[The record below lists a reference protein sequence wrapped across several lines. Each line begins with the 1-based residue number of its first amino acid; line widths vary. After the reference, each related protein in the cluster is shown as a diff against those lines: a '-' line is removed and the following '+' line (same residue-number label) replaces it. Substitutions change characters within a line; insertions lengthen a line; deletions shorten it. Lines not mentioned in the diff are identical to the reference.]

1 MQINRLPS
9 RPERESMPESTGQTE
24 AAPRPFRKIIAGV
37 YLSVI
42 FLACIGAGLTA
53 LTLEIQAAVRAY
65 VTAES
70 LWSKAQKE
78 AVYRLDRFASTGE
91 PSELAQASEML
102 EVPLADLRARRAME
116 QQPPAREAAI
126 GYFIKGQAHP
136 DDAPRMVWLFL
147 YFRQYPNLSEAV
159 DYWRES
165 DPYIL
170 RLGAIANE
178 MEAYS
183 RAGPADARAMD
194 DLRAE
199 VNRIAGKVR
208 PLQDGFS
215 AALGQGSR
223 SINLTLKAASV
234 AVIAALSLLVS
245 VVFRWATRRISE
257 SERKFRDTF
266 EQAGMGMAQM
276 SADGKLTA
284 TNYSLCDLL
293 GYTPAELVGQPL
305 SKLLDSDQDLSGLPS
320 LLKDREDRP
329 SEEYKFRS
337 RDGKALW
344 CRLSVSKIDASW
356 KGKQHLI
363 LEVLD
368 ITESRDLMNR
378 LQYQARHDA
387 LTGTI
392 NRYEFEEQLRV
403 SVQDARLQGS
413 HHALC
418 FIDLDQFKVLNDTA
432 GHLAGDEALQEV
444 SRLLRSELR
453 RSDILARLG
462 GDEFGVIL
470 RDCEETVAGEVT
482 EKLRR
487 IIESYV
493 FRLEGIELRLGASI
507 GWVPIDGTTTD
518 ARELLKAA
526 DTACFMAKDYGRN
539 RVFRHSPEDHDLQS
553 RHSQMAAL
561 SQIRA
566 ALESDRMVLY
576 AQEVQSISAD
586 KLPSFE
592 VLVRMLDSQG
602 NLVLPGAF
610 LPAAERFHIAAD
622 IDRWVVRATLETLSR
637 HPQQLSYWAYCHIN
651 LSGQSIGREDF
662 LTFLEQ
668 TLDQSPVD
676 PGKLCFEITET
687 ATITNLADSRD
698 FFQRIGQ
705 RGCVFALDD
714 FGSGLSSFEYL
725 TSLPVDIV
733 KIDGVFVRDVLDN
746 PVHQAIVKSICEINS
761 LMNKST
767 VAEFVETDAI
777 RDCVASLGINGVQ
790 GYGIHRPCP
799 FEELL
804 QRFSR
809 VDSESQAR
817 PTANNLSASKPV
829 RISDSIVE
837 NLPNI
842 SNGP

>member
-1 MQINRLPS
+1 MNRPGPPGQRELV
-9 RPERESMPESTGQTE
+9 PEPIRKTE
-24 AAPRPFRKIIAGV
+24 APQRPFRKITAGV
-37 YLSVI
+37 YLSVV
-42 FLACIGAGLTA
+42 FLALIGAGLTA
-53 LTLEIQAAVRAY
+53 LALEIQSAVRAY

-91 PSELAQASEML
+91 PGELAQARAML
-102 EVPLADLRARRAME
+102 EVPLADLRARKAME
-116 QQPPAREAAI
+116 QQPPDRQAAVR
-126 GYFIKGQAHP
+126 YFIRGQAHP

-147 YFRQYPNLSEAV
+147 YFRQHPNLSEAV
-159 DYWRES
+159 GYWRETDS
-165 DPYIL
+165 YIL
-170 RLGAIANE
+170 RLEAIANE
-178 MEAYS
+178 MEVHF
-183 RAGPADARAMD
+183 RVGPADARAMD
-194 DLRAE
+194 ALRAE
-199 VNRIAGKVR
+199 ANQIAEAVR
-208 PLQDGFS
+208 PMQDGFS
-215 AALGQGSR
+215 AALGRGSR
-223 SINLTLKAASV
+223 SIDLTLKAGSV
-234 AVIAALSLLVS
+234 VAIAALSLFVS

-276 SADGKLTA
+276 RSDGRLTA
-284 TNYSLCDLL
+284 LNYSLCDLL

-305 SKLLDSDQDLSGLPS
+305 SKLLDSDQDLSDLPR
-320 LLKDREDRP
+320 LLKGREDTP
-329 SEEYKFRS
+329 TEEYKFLS
-337 RDGKALW
+337 RGGEVLW
-344 CRLSVSKIDASW
+344 CRVSVSKIDTAW
-356 KGKQHLI
+356 KGRQHLI

-368 ITESRDLMNR
+368 ITESRDLMNK

-403 SVQDARLQGS
+403 SVQNARLQGS
-413 HHALC
+413 QHALC

-444 SRLLRSELR
+444 ARLLRRELR
-453 RSDILARLG
+453 HTDILARLG

-470 RDCEETVAGEVT
+470 RDCDGTVAGEVT
-482 EKLRR
+482 EKLRKR
-487 IIESYV
+487 IESYV

-539 RVFRHSPEDHDLQS
+539 RVFRYSPENHDLQS
-553 RHSQMAAL
+553 RNSQMAAL

-566 ALESDRMVLY
+566 ALESDRMILF
-576 AQEVQSISAD
+576 AQEIQPISVSE
-586 KLPSFE
+586 LPSCE
-592 VLVRMLDSQG
+592 VLVRMLDAQG
-602 NLVLPGAF
+602 NQVLPGVF

-622 IDRWVVRATLETLSR
+622 IDRWVVQATLATLSR
-637 HPQQLSYWAYCHIN
+637 HPQQLAQLAYCHIN

-662 LTFLEQ
+662 LTFLER

-687 ATITNLADSRD
+687 ATITNLTDSRH
-698 FFQRIGQ
+698 FFERIGR

-714 FGSGLSSFEYL
+714 FGSGVSSFGYL
-725 TSLPVDIV
+725 TSLPIDIV

-746 PVHQAIVKSICEINS
+746 PVHRAIVKSICEITS
-761 LMNKST
+761 LMDKGT

-777 RDCVASLGINGVQ
+777 RDCLVALGIDWVQ

-804 QRFSR
+804 QGISPLPPE
-809 VDSESQAR
+809 SER
-817 PTANNLSASKPV
+817 
-829 RISDSIVE
+829 
-837 NLPNI
+837 
-842 SNGP
+842 